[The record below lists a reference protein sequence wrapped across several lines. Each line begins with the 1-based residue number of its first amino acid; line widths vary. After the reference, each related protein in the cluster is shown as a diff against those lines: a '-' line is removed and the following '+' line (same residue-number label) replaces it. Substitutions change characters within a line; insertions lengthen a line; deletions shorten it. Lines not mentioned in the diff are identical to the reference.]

1 MKKSITLKE
10 LAKILD
16 VSASTVSKAL
26 NDSYEISEATKKKVE
41 EAAKRYNY
49 RPNRAALNLKSGKT
63 NTIGVVLPSI
73 KDFFLVRALRG
84 IESVLADTDYN
95 IIITVTNESYEKEVK
110 AVETLVNGLVD
121 GIIIAVTE
129 ETQLKQ
135 DFSHLSDISDNID
148 LIMFDRVDNSVAC
161 DKVLVNDFE
170 AVQKAVRHLKF
181 KGASNIAL
189 ASSNKNLSDE
199 NARLLGY
206 LEAIKDDKQEP
217 LIVKGNEMY
226 IENEF
231 HVLFDEEAVD
241 GIIALDEEASL
252 AAFRIASKRQ
262 LLEDR
267 KLLIIGYA
275 GTKISEHLKPSLS
288 TVDQHG
294 KRLGRTTAKQ
304 LLDRLSKK
312 DTTANKVTVIYSSLC
327 ERATTQTIINPL

>member
-135 DFSHLSDISDNID
+135 DFRHLSDISDNID
-148 LIMFDRVDNSVAC
+148 LIMFDRVDNSVKC
-161 DKVLVNDFE
+161 DKILVNDFE

-206 LEAIKDDKQEP
+206 LEAIKGEQDP

-231 HVLFDEEAVD
+231 HVLFDEERVD

-252 AAFRIASKRQ
+252 AAFRIASKRG

-267 KLLIIGYA
+267 KLLMIGYA

-304 LLDRLSKK
+304 LLDRLNKK
-312 DTTANKVTVIYSSLC
+312 ETKGDKVTVIYSSLC

>member
-95 IIITVTNESYEKEVK
+95 IIITVTNESFEKEVK

-129 ETQLKQ
+129 ETQIKQ
-135 DFSHLSDISDNID
+135 DFKHLSDISESID
-148 LIMFDRVDNSVAC
+148 LLMFDRVDNPVEC

-181 KGASNIAL
+181 KGASSVAL
-189 ASSNKNLSDE
+189 VSSNKNLSDE
-199 NARLLGY
+199 NTRLLGY
-206 LEAIKDDKQEP
+206 LEAIKDNQDP

-226 IENEF
+226 IENEL
-231 HVLFDEEAVD
+231 HVLFDEEKVD

-252 AAFRIASKRQ
+252 AAFRTASKRK

-267 KLLIIGYA
+267 KLLMIGYA

-294 KRLGRTTAKQ
+294 KRVGRTTAKQ
-304 LLDRLSKK
+304 LLDKLNKESK
-312 DTTANKVTVIYSSLC
+312 TNKVTVVYSSLC

>member
-135 DFSHLSDISDNID
+135 DFRHLSDISDNID
-148 LIMFDRVDNSVAC
+148 LIMFDRVDNSVKC
-161 DKVLVNDFE
+161 DKILVNDFE

-206 LEAIKDDKQEP
+206 LEAIKDEQEP

-231 HVLFDEEAVD
+231 HVLFDEERVD

-252 AAFRIASKRQ
+252 AAFRIASKRG

-267 KLLIIGYA
+267 KLLMIGYA

-304 LLDRLSKK
+304 LLDRLNKK
-312 DTTANKVTVIYSSLC
+312 ETKGDKVTVIYSSLC

>member
-135 DFSHLSDISDNID
+135 DFRHLSDISDNID
-148 LIMFDRVDNSVAC
+148 LIMFDRVDNSVKC
-161 DKVLVNDFE
+161 DKILVNDFE

-206 LEAIKDDKQEP
+206 LEAIKGEQEP

-231 HVLFDEEAVD
+231 HVLFDEERVD

-252 AAFRIASKRQ
+252 AAFRIASKRG

-267 KLLIIGYA
+267 KLLMIGYA

-304 LLDRLSKK
+304 LLDRLNKK
-312 DTTANKVTVIYSSLC
+312 ETKGDKVTVIYSSLC

>member
-10 LAKILD
+10 LAKILE
-16 VSASTVSKAL
+16 VSVSTVSKAL
-26 NDSYEISEATKKKVE
+26 NDSYEISESTKKKVE

-49 RPNRAALNLKSGKT
+49 KPNRAALNLKSGKT
-63 NTIGVVLPSI
+63 HTIGVVLPSI

-84 IESVLADTDYN
+84 IESVLADTNYN

-110 AVETLVNGLVD
+110 AVETLANGLVD

-135 DFSHLSDISDNID
+135 DFSHLSDISDAID
-148 LIMFDRVDNSVAC
+148 LIMFDRVDNSVKC

-181 KGASNIAL
+181 KGATSIAL

-206 LEAIKDDKQEP
+206 LEAIKDEQEP
-217 LIVKGNEMY
+217 IIVKGNEMY

-231 HVLFDEEAVD
+231 HVLFDEEQVD

-252 AAFRIASKRQ
+252 AAFRIASKRD
-262 LLEDR
+262 LLEER
-267 KLLIIGYA
+267 KLLMIGYA

-304 LLDRLSKK
+304 LLDRLNKK
-312 DTTANKVTVIYSSLC
+312 ETKADKVTVIYSSLC